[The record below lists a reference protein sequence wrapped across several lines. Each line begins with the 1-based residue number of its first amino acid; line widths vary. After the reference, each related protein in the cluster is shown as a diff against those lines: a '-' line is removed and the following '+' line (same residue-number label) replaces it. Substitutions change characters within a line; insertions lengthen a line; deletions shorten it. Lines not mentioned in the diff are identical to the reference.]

1 MKSIWRNCGP
11 LDQNNHRAL
20 GLTRCDKK
28 SGRIILEKDEY
39 DLIGLKR
46 NQKTLSEKA
55 CQRFGIEKIH
65 GRKPVWESEVELGP
79 GRVEERSH
87 RDVFSHLPN
96 DQPLYLLGQRHL
108 KPDEDALC
116 WQLRSLGFITY
127 SLPPRSEID
136 RSQLREQHGAIRP
149 S

>member
-20 GLTRCDKK
+20 GLTRRDKK
-28 SGRIILEKDEY
+28 SGHLILEKDEY

-46 NQKTLSEKA
+46 NQKTL
-55 CQRFGIEKIH
+55 
-65 GRKPVWESEVELGP
+65 
-79 GRVEERSH
+79 
-87 RDVFSHLPN
+87 
-96 DQPLYLLGQRHL
+96 YLLGQRHL
-108 KPDEDALC
+108 KPDEEALC
-116 WQLRSLGFITY
+116 WQLRPLGFITY